1 MLQGV
6 LAFEWMGLSG
16 NAWFTIL
23 VVLSLFATLIFTK
36 VRTDVVFILGIFIL
50 YVSGVLDAKTAFG
63 GFSSTSVVVIAV
75 LYAVIA
81 GLNYTG
87 FLNWVVKHL
96 MGSPKTL
103 TRAILRTMFP
113 VAVMSSFLTNTT
125 VVAIFIDV
133 VKIWSK
139 KLGISPSKLLI
150 PLSYASGMGGIC
162 TLIGTA
168 PNLIISG
175 LYADNTGTH
184 LSIFTPSLCGLF
196 CLAVGVTSIIVLQ
209 KLLPVRKS
217 PLSGGEDDDLT
228 LELRVPS
235 RHRLIGMSLQEIYE
249 QNPKGFEKNKNS
261 ILAIR
266 RFDNDVEAATPETFI
281 MGSDHIIVSGK
292 AEQLQW
298 ICENLDLKNDHLKGF
313 LENAAGEKAIGK
325 KTIVSSLIMLAMV
338 LLSAF
343 DVLPLLSA
351 SILAA
356 VAMVVF
362 RCCTSTQAMNSVN
375 WNILIIFSG
384 SICLGKALEST
395 GVAQMIANN
404 LLDIC
409 GTNPYVVI
417 AAICLVATFITE
429 FISNTATAAMFCP
442 ITISAATAL
451 GVNPLTF
458 CIALMIS
465 VSSSFATP
473 IGSGTHMLVY
483 GAGGYRFTDF
493 MKIGIP
499 MNFIILIANL
509 FITPIVFPMYST

>member
-16 NAWFTIL
+16 NAWFTIV

-36 VRTDVVFILGIFIL
+36 VRTDIVFLLGIFIL

-63 GFSSTSVVVIAV
+63 GFSSISVVVIAV

-103 TRAILRTMFP
+103 THAILRTMFP

-184 LSIFTPSLCGLF
+184 LSIFTPTLCGLF
-196 CLAVGVTSIIVLQ
+196 CLAVGVTAIIVLQ

-249 QNPKGFEKNKNS
+249 QNPKGFEKNKSS

-266 RFDNDVEAATPETFI
+266 RFDNDVEVATPETFI

-313 LENAAGEKAIGK
+313 LENAAA
-325 KTIVSSLIMLAMV
+325 
-338 LLSAF
+338 SA
-343 DVLPLLSA
+343 
-351 SILAA
+351 
-356 VAMVVF
+356 
-362 RCCTSTQAMNSVN
+362 
-375 WNILIIFSG
+375 
-384 SICLGKALEST
+384 E
-395 GVAQMIANN
+395 
-404 LLDIC
+404 
-409 GTNPYVVI
+409 
-417 AAICLVATFITE
+417 E
-429 FISNTATAAMFCP
+429 
-442 ITISAATAL
+442 
-451 GVNPLTF
+451 
-458 CIALMIS
+458 
-465 VSSSFATP
+465 
-473 IGSGTHMLVY
+473 
-483 GAGGYRFTDF
+483 
-493 MKIGIP
+493 
-499 MNFIILIANL
+499 
-509 FITPIVFPMYST
+509 

>member
-1 MLQGV
+1 M
-6 LAFEWMGLSG
+6 
-16 NAWFTIL
+16 
-23 VVLSLFATLIFTK
+23 
-36 VRTDVVFILGIFIL
+36 
-50 YVSGVLDAKTAFG
+50 
-63 GFSSTSVVVIAV
+63 
-75 LYAVIA
+75 
-81 GLNYTG
+81 
-87 FLNWVVKHL
+87 
-96 MGSPKTL
+96 
-103 TRAILRTMFP
+103 
-113 VAVMSSFLTNTT
+113 
-125 VVAIFIDV
+125 
-133 VKIWSK
+133 
-139 KLGISPSKLLI
+139 
-150 PLSYASGMGGIC
+150 
-162 TLIGTA
+162 
-168 PNLIISG
+168 
-175 LYADNTGTH
+175 
-184 LSIFTPSLCGLF
+184 
-196 CLAVGVTSIIVLQ
+196 LQ

-249 QNPKGFEKNKNS
+249 QNPKGFEKNKSS

-266 RFDNDVEAATPETFI
+266 RFDNDVEVATPETFI

-362 RCCTSTQAMNSVN
+362 RCCTSAQAMNSVN

-451 GVNPLTF
+451 GVNPLPS
-458 CIALMIS
+458 AL
-465 VSSSFATP
+465 P
-473 IGSGTHMLVY
+473 
-483 GAGGYRFTDF
+483 
-493 MKIGIP
+493 
-499 MNFIILIANL
+499 
-509 FITPIVFPMYST
+509 